1 MARYLVLY
9 RSKVSAAEQMEGASP
24 EDAQAGM
31 EAWMQWAGKVGG
43 AMVDMGSPLQTVATV
58 GGTGGGGFIG
68 GFSVLEADSAD
79 AAKALVDGHPHL
91 MSPGD
96 PSIEVLEFL
105 PIPGMS

>member
-1 MARYLVLY
+1 VAKYLVLY
-9 RSKVSAAEQMEGASP
+9 RSKVSAVELEGASP

-31 EAWMQWAGKVGG
+31 DAWMQWSGKVGN
-43 AMVDMGSPLQTVATV
+43 AMVDMGSPVQSVAVV
-58 GGTGGGGFIG
+58 GGSSGGGHIG

-105 PIPGMS
+105 AVPGMS

>member
-1 MARYLVLY
+1 VAKYLVLY

-31 EAWMQWAGKVGG
+31 DAWMQWSGKVGN
-43 AMVDMGSPLQTVATV
+43 AMVDMGSPLQSVAVV
-58 GGTGGGGFIG
+58 GGSSDGTHIS

-79 AAKALVDGHPHL
+79 AAKALVDNHPHL

-96 PSIEVLEFL
+96 PSIEVLEYL
-105 PIPGMS
+105 TLPGMS

>member
-1 MARYLVLY
+1 VAKYLVLY

-24 EDAQAGM
+24 EQAQAGM
-31 EAWMQWAGKVGG
+31 DAWMQWSGKVGN
-43 AMVDMGSPLQTVATV
+43 ALVDMGSPLQSVAVV
-58 GGTGGGGFIG
+58 GGSSGGAHIG

-105 PIPGMS
+105 ALPGMS

>member
-1 MARYLVLY
+1 MAKYLVLY

-31 EAWMQWAGKVGG
+31 EAWMEWAGKVGG
-43 AMVDMGSPLQTVATV
+43 AMVDMGSPLQTVGV
-58 GGTGGGGFIG
+58 IGGSSDGPFIG
-68 GFSVLEADSAD
+68 GFSVLEADSAE
-79 AAKALVDGHPHL
+79 AAQELVNGHPHL

-96 PSIEVLEFL
+96 PTIEVLEFL

>member
-1 MARYLVLY
+1 MAKYLVLY
-9 RSKVSAAEQMEGASP
+9 RSKVSAAEQMEGASA

-31 EAWMQWAGKVGG
+31 EAWMQWAGKVGD
-43 AMVDMGSPLQTVATV
+43 AMVDMGSPLQRVATV
-58 GGTGGGGFIG
+58 GGAAGEVHVG

-105 PIPGMS
+105 PVPGMG